1 LGWVGGL
8 VRIEG
13 ANLFVANFSYLF
25 GYSYELHTCGAE
37 WYGREVARGWMPGL
51 ICKFIPACTYSAWPE
66 THGANRLQRFQ
77 QKDVSTRA
85 GCINRVFAFYI
96 ALVFLGDSPVSDES
110 KIRDVVDAVTGVA
123 KAVPVYQDVVQPAAQ
138 EIGKALQTIAK
149 TVHVA
154 LAPVSALVWGYDQ
167 VKEFVSTKVADRL
180 KNVPPENIV
189 TPKPNIAGP
198 ALESL
203 RYTGHESSL
212 SDLYANLL
220 AASMDKSTAHGA
232 HPAFVE
238 IIKQLTPDEAKLVG
252 LFVQDVALP
261 LLNVRWEYKNPTP
274 EKTGGKDVLVNFSQL
289 GAITKCEFPQ
299 LTPTY
304 IDNLCR
310 LGLAEVPAMLEYT
323 GKGVYDSLE
332 NAPEVQQQKIQIEQN
347 SELKITIER
356 KALRVTELGK
366 QFARICVLRKS

>member
-1 LGWVGGL
+1 MT
-8 VRIEG
+8 EE
-13 ANLFVANFSYLF
+13 N
-25 GYSYELHTCGAE
+25 
-37 WYGREVARGWMPGL
+37 
-51 ICKFIPACTYSAWPE
+51 
-66 THGANRLQRFQ
+66 
-77 QKDVSTRA
+77 
-85 GCINRVFAFYI
+85 
-96 ALVFLGDSPVSDES
+96 

-138 EIGKALQTIAK
+138 EIGKALQTVAK

-167 VKEFVSTKVADRL
+167 IKDFVSTKVAERL
-180 KNVPPENIV
+180 RNVPSENIV

-220 AASMDKSTAHGA
+220 AASMDKATASGA

-252 LFVQDVALP
+252 LFVHPMAFP
-261 LLNVRWEYKNPTP
+261 LLNVRWEYKNQTP
-274 EKTGGKDVLVNFSQL
+274 EHSGGQDVLVNFSLL
-289 GAITKCEFPQ
+289 GQKARLEFPH

-310 LGLAEVPAMLEYT
+310 LGLAEVPALLQYT
-323 GKGVYDSLE
+323 AKGLYETLE
-332 NAPEVQQQKIQIEQN
+332 NAPEVLQAKAKIEENPEWSFNAQ
-347 SELKITIER
+347 R
-356 KALRVTELGK
+356 KGLRVTELGK
-366 QFARICVLRKS
+366 QFATICVLRKG